1 MGCGLRPEP
10 KYGAS
15 SDILRRLGREN
26 RYAFFPIPNHLRIFA
41 MRLAMARVYAAS
53 LGVSL
58 SLSYTASRK
67 KKVQEATERR
77 LLHND
82 REQERAMA
90 SFLRGCGTPSPV
102 MQRIVGREGPS
113 GLPPKGAI
121 CKRGSASR
129 EGRWTTRLAACRAAH
144 LGPPQTRGREG
155 RELRPSSVSR
165 T

>member
-1 MGCGLRPEP
+1 
-10 KYGAS
+10 
-15 SDILRRLGREN
+15 LGREN

-144 LGPPQTRGREG
+144 LGPPQDARTGGERIPPTACIADLANGFRERRRSSSGGR
-155 RELRPSSVSR
+155 
-165 T
+165 